1 MAITK
6 ESVTQT
12 EGRTMTARE
21 FVDSLWSVYD
31 EHQQI
36 DATRC
41 RMEDEQ
47 VRCKIE
53 DKLTLCEM
61 EDKLKYVLSNIP
73 ANEELT
79 RNQAAKILHT
89 YMRDV
94 LGILD
99 ITDENVLHKATE
111 LRDLYDCR
119 ICAADIMQVYL
130 HGMMD
135 AGYVINETGMKMF
148 GGGERFTTI
157 EFDMVKE
164 RLMALKRH

>member
-1 MAITK
+1 
-6 ESVTQT
+6 
-12 EGRTMTARE
+12 MTARE

-73 ANEELT
+73 SNEELT

-89 YMRDV
+89 YIRDV
-94 LGILD
+94 LKIPD
-99 ITDENVLHKATE
+99 ITDEIVLHKATE

-119 ICAADIMQVYL
+119 TCAADIMQVYL
-130 HGMMD
+130 RGMMD
-135 AGYVINETGMKMF
+135 AGYVIKETGMKMF
-148 GGGERFTTI
+148 GGSERFMTI
-157 EFDMVKE
+157 EFDIVKE
-164 RLMALKRH
+164 LLMALKRH

>member
-1 MAITK
+1 
-6 ESVTQT
+6 
-12 EGRTMTARE
+12 MTAKE
-21 FVDSLWSVYD
+21 FVDGLWSVYD

-36 DATRC
+36 GITRC
-41 RMEDEQ
+41 E
-47 VRCKIE
+47 IE

-94 LGILD
+94 LGIPD

-130 HGMMD
+130 RGMMD
-135 AGYVINETGMKMF
+135 AGYVIKETGMKMF
-148 GGGERFTTI
+148 GGSEKLTEI
-157 EFDMVKE
+157 ELDKI
-164 RLMALKRH
+164 RQQSYTNSNN

>member
-1 MAITK
+1 
-6 ESVTQT
+6 
-12 EGRTMTARE
+12 MTARE

-36 DATRC
+36 DTTRC

-89 YMRDV
+89 YIRDV
-94 LGILD
+94 LKIPD

-130 HGMMD
+130 RGMMD
-135 AGYVINETGMKMF
+135 AGYVIKETGMKMF
-148 GGGERFTTI
+148 GGSEKLTEI
-157 EFDMVKE
+157 ELDKI
-164 RLMALKRH
+164 RQQSYTNSNN

>member
-1 MAITK
+1 
-6 ESVTQT
+6 
-12 EGRTMTARE
+12 
-21 FVDSLWSVYD
+21 
-31 EHQQI
+31 
-36 DATRC
+36 
-41 RMEDEQ
+41 
-47 VRCKIE
+47 
-53 DKLTLCEM
+53 M

-94 LGILD
+94 LGIPD

-135 AGYVINETGMKMF
+135 AGYVIKETGMKMF
-148 GGGERFTTI
+148 GGSEKLTEI
-157 EFDMVKE
+157 ELDKI
-164 RLMALKRH
+164 RQQSYTNSNN

>member
-6 ESVTQT
+6 ESVTKT

-21 FVDSLWSVYD
+21 FVDSLWSVHD
-31 EHQQI
+31 ENQQTGI
-36 DATRC
+36 TRC
-41 RMEDEQ
+41 KM
-47 VRCKIE
+47 E
-53 DKLTLCEM
+53 DKLTRCEI

-94 LGILD
+94 LGIPD

-130 HGMMD
+130 RDMMD
-135 AGYVINETGMKMF
+135 AGYVIKETGMKMF
-148 GGGERFTTI
+148 GGSEKLTEI
-157 EFDMVKE
+157 ELDKIRQQSV
-164 RLMALKRH
+164 ALETSYFGVL

>member
-1 MAITK
+1 
-6 ESVTQT
+6 
-12 EGRTMTARE
+12 MTARE

-53 DKLTLCEM
+53 H
-61 EDKLKYVLSNIP
+61 KLKYVLSNIP

-94 LGILD
+94 LGIPD

-130 HGMMD
+130 RGMMD
-135 AGYVINETGMKMF
+135 AGYVIKETGMKMF
-148 GGGERFTTI
+148 GGSEKLTEI
-157 EFDMVKE
+157 ELDKI
-164 RLMALKRH
+164 RQQSYTNSNN

>member
-1 MAITK
+1 
-6 ESVTQT
+6 
-12 EGRTMTARE
+12 MTARE
-21 FVDSLWSVYD
+21 FVDSLWSVHD
-31 EHQQI
+31 ENQQTGI
-36 DATRC
+36 TRC
-41 RMEDEQ
+41 KM
-47 VRCKIE
+47 E
-53 DKLTLCEM
+53 DKLTRCEI

-94 LGILD
+94 LGIPD

>member
-1 MAITK
+1 
-6 ESVTQT
+6 
-12 EGRTMTARE
+12 MTARE

-53 DKLTLCEM
+53 DRLTRRKM

-73 ANEELT
+73 SNEELT

-94 LGILD
+94 LGIPD
-99 ITDENVLHKATE
+99 ITDENVLHIATE

-119 ICAADIMQVYL
+119 TCAADIMQVYVR
-130 HGMMD
+130 GIMNP
-135 AGYVINETGMKMF
+135 GYVIKETGLKMF
-148 GGGERFTTI
+148 GGR
-157 EFDMVKE
+157 E
-164 RLMALKRH
+164 RLTNCEMEKVKQRLVAL

>member
-1 MAITK
+1 
-6 ESVTQT
+6 
-12 EGRTMTARE
+12 MTARE

-53 DKLTLCEM
+53 DKL
-61 EDKLKYVLSNIP
+61 KYVLSNIP
-73 ANEELT
+73 SNEELT

-89 YMRDV
+89 YIRDV
-94 LGILD
+94 LKIPD
-99 ITDENVLHKATE
+99 ITDENVLYKATE

-130 HGMMD
+130 RGMMD
-135 AGYVINETGMKMF
+135 AGYVIKETGMKMF
-148 GGGERFTTI
+148 GGSERFTTI
-157 EFDMVKE
+157 EFDIVKE

>member
-1 MAITK
+1 
-6 ESVTQT
+6 
-12 EGRTMTARE
+12 MTARE

-53 DKLTLCEM
+53 H
-61 EDKLKYVLSNIP
+61 KLKYVLSNIP

-94 LGILD
+94 LKIPD

-157 EFDMVKE
+157 EFDIVKE